1 MQSTKPANYCNICK
15 TKYNDNTTYIS
26 HIHGHYKNEPYLLTD
41 EEISEINKKYPK
53 IKKYRHSIYMK
64 NINNHKCK
72 ICNKTSSTYEDATS
86 HMYFHITTHA
96 SEFNEEQIIEITRVY
111 NLRKEQKTKSRL
123 KQKLDGNSTCHI
135 CSRVYSSPT
144 YLKIHKHTHIETH
157 KEEFTADEIADITFC
172 YNKEETRLAKRKAAA
187 MEDSTI
193 LDVENDD

>member
-1 MQSTKPANYCNICK
+1 MH
-15 TKYNDNTTYIS
+15 S
-26 HIHGHYKNEPYLLTD
+26 HFVSEPYLLSE
-41 EEISEINKKYPK
+41 EEISEIMKKYPE
-53 IKKYRHSIYMK
+53 IKKKQHEKYLNRK
-64 NINNHKCK
+64 NNFQCT

-111 NLRKEQKTKSRL
+111 NLRKEQRTKSRL
-123 KQKLDGNSTCHI
+123 KKKLDGSSTCHI

-172 YNKEETRLAKRKAAA
+172 YNKEEARLAKRKAAA

-193 LDVENDD
+193 LDVEDND